1 MKRNMKGS
9 MKMGPSTR
17 RWPVALVLC
26 GVLISSYARAD
37 EARQPI
43 SSTQIMKT
51 STTWNGAPIQYS
63 SSTHPEV
70 QAVVV
75 EIAPG
80 AATAWHKHPANNFA
94 YVLDGKVRLEL
105 EDKTTHEFKA
115 GEAFAEVVDTW
126 HRGVNVG
133 TGPLKILV
141 FYTSAAGAPISVAR
155 PMPDGA
161 SASQGHGR

>member
-1 MKRNMKGS
+1 MYR
-9 MKMGPSTR
+9 PCLLLLAT
-17 RWPVALVLC
+17 ALVIPS
-26 GVLISSYARAD
+26 GPATQPVSSK
-37 EARQPI
+37 
-43 SSTQIMKT
+43 QIMAT
-51 STTWNGAPIQYS
+51 STTWNGAPIRYS

-105 EDKTTHEFKA
+105 EDRTTHEFKA

-133 TGPLKILV
+133 PGTLKILV
-141 FYTSAAGAPISVAR
+141 FYASAAGAPISIPR
-155 PMPDGA
+155 PAPDG
-161 SASQGHGR
+161 SSQASQNHGR

>member
-1 MKRNMKGS
+1 MYR
-9 MKMGPSTR
+9 PYLLLLAT
-17 RWPVALVLC
+17 ALVFPS
-26 GVLISSYARAD
+26 GPAT
-37 EARQPI
+37 QPV
-43 SSTQIMKT
+43 SSTQVMRT
-51 STTWNGAPIQYS
+51 STTWNGAPIRYS

-105 EDKTTHEFKA
+105 EDRTTHEFKA

-133 TGPLKILV
+133 PDPLRILV
-141 FYTSAAGAPISVAR
+141 FYASDAGAPISIPR
-155 PMPDGA
+155 PAPEGA
-161 SASQGHGR
+161 SQADQGHGR